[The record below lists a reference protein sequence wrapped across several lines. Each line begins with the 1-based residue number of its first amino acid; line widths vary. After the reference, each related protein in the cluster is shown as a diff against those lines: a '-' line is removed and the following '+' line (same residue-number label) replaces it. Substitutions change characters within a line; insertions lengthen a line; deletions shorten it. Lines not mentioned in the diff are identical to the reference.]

1 MPSNTKNKMSHKT
14 YILKKNDTLVME
26 TQAVTVDRAL
36 DYFIETDPDVY
47 NNFSQYSIGIKPTPA
62 PNYELLVKGLE

>member
-1 MPSNTKNKMSHKT
+1 
-14 YILKKNDTLVME
+14 ME